1 MPGDLA
7 RLTAASGGLL
17 SPPVRLH
24 TLLTAWQHNWLIVVA
39 AAFEAVPIGWYVL
52 SVRRLGRRGRPWS
65 AWRTAAFVGGVLVVV
80 IATQSGLAA
89 YDDTNFTAHVVQHL
103 LLMNL
108 APPLLAMGAPVTL
121 ALQASSRSTTTRLL
135 KILHSPPAR
144 LLTHPLLAGGLVV
157 TTMYGYF
164 LTPLYRLSIEN
175 TWFHY
180 YTHLHFLLAGS
191 LYWWPIVGADVLP
204 RRWGHGAKL
213 LLLFSA
219 IPWSSF
225 LGIAILEMS
234 TPIAPAYTL
243 ADTHAG
249 GGVLWAASELFTV
262 VFALVVFAD
271 WAKADLRQA
280 ARYDRQLT
288 RTPGRTID
296 ETTIPAAEPDPSGP
310 TDERG
315 VSTWAL
321 TKTAIRRP
329 ADPSH
334 Q

>member
-1 MPGDLA
+1 MSA
-7 RLTAASGGLL
+7 GLL

-24 TLLTAWQHNWLIVVA
+24 TLLAAWQHDWLIVVA
-39 AAFEAVPIGWYVL
+39 AAFEAASIGWYVL
-52 SVRRLGRRGRPWS
+52 SVRRLGRRGRRWS
-65 AWRTAAFVGGVLVVV
+65 GWRTAAFVGGVLVVV
-80 IATQSGLAA
+80 VATQSGLAS
-89 YDDTNFTAHVVQHL
+89 YDDTNFSAHVVQHL

-135 KILHSPPAR
+135 KVLHSPAAR

-157 TTMYGYF
+157 VTMYGYF
-164 LTPLYRLSIEN
+164 LTPLYRLSVEKS
-175 TWFHY
+175 WFHY
-180 YTHLHFLLAGS
+180 YTHLHFLLAGC

-204 RRWGHGAKL
+204 RRWGHAAKL
-213 LLLFSA
+213 GLLFAA

-234 TPIAPAYTL
+234 RPIAPAHTL

-249 GGVLWAASELFTV
+249 GGLLWAASELFTV

-280 ARYDRQLT
+280 ARYDRQLA
-288 RTPGRTID
+288 RTPARSVN
-296 ETTIPAAEPDPSGP
+296 ETTTPAGEPDPSGP
-310 TDERG
+310 TDERP
-315 VSTWAL
+315 VSSWAL
-321 TKTAIRRP
+321 TKAAIRRP
-329 ADPSH
+329 ADPY
-334 Q
+334 QQ

>member
-7 RLTAASGGLL
+7 WLTVSDGPP

-24 TLLTAWQHNWLIVVA
+24 TLLTAWQHDWPVVAA
-39 AAFEAVPIGWYVL
+39 AAFEAAAIGWYVV
-52 SVRRLGRRGRPWS
+52 SVRRLSRRARRWS
-65 AWRTAAFVGGVLVVV
+65 AWRTAAFVCGVLVVV
-80 IATQSGLAA
+80 VATQSGLAA
-89 YDDTNFTAHVVQHL
+89 YDDTNFTAHVAQHL

-180 YTHLHFLLAGS
+180 YTHLHFLLAGC
-191 LYWWPIVGADVLP
+191 LYWWPIVGVDVLP

-213 LLLFSA
+213 LLLFAS

-225 LGIAILEMS
+225 LGVAILEMS
-234 TPIAPAYTL
+234 TPIAPSYTL
-243 ADTHAG
+243 ADTHTG
-249 GGVLWAASELFTV
+249 GGLLWAASELFTV
-262 VFALVVFAD
+262 IFMLVVFAD

-280 ARYDRQLT
+280 VRYDRQANG
-288 RTPGRTID
+288 TPACTVE
-296 ETTIPAAEPDPSGP
+296 ETTPPAGEPDP
-310 TDERG
+310 RG
-315 VSTWAL
+315 SAGDQQLSTWAF
-321 TKTAIRRP
+321 TKAAIRRP
-329 ADPSH
+329 GDPY
-334 Q
+334 QQ